1 MDLVLIRHATV
12 SVAAGVCYGR
22 SDVPLA
28 DEPATAAAAV
38 VARLAALRAP
48 QPGDTLFTSPLTRCA
63 SIANLLAAHFDC
75 ACRIDTRLEEM
86 NFGAWEMQRWDA
98 IDRAQLDAWTA
109 DFEHAQP
116 HGGESVAQFAARVGA
131 WLDDVV
137 VARKTSPV
145 AYVVTHA
152 GVMRVVTA
160 LALELPVERCVQWA
174 LEMAAIVWLRRD
186 EVSGRWTL
194 VRWNA

>member
-1 MDLVLIRHATV
+1 MDLVLIRHAAV

-22 SDVPLA
+22 TDVPLA
-28 DEPATAAAAV
+28 HEPAIASAAA

-48 QPGDTLFTSPLTRCA
+48 HPRALFTSPLTRCA
-63 SIANLLAAHFDC
+63 SIATSLAGHFDC

-86 NFGAWEMQRWDA
+86 NFGAWEMKRWDA
-98 IDRAQLDAWTA
+98 IERAQLDAWAT
-109 DFEHAQP
+109 DFDHARP

-131 WLDDVV
+131 WLDDA
-137 VARKTSPV
+137 VAACEASSV

-152 GVMRVVTA
+152 GVMRVATA

-186 EVSGRWTL
+186 EANGRWTL

>member
-1 MDLVLIRHATV
+1 MDLVLIRHAAV
-12 SVAAGVCYGR
+12 SVGAGVCYGL

-28 DEPATAAAAV
+28 DEPAIASAAV

-48 QPGDTLFTSPLTRCA
+48 QPGALFTSPLTRCA
-63 SIANLLAAHFDC
+63 SIAHLLAGHFSC
-75 ACRIDTRLEEM
+75 GCRVDARLEEM

-98 IDRAQLDAWTA
+98 IERAQLDAWAA
-109 DFEHAQP
+109 DFDHARP

-137 VARKTSPV
+137 ATRETSPV
-145 AYVVTHA
+145 VYAVTHA
-152 GVMRVVTA
+152 GVMRVATA